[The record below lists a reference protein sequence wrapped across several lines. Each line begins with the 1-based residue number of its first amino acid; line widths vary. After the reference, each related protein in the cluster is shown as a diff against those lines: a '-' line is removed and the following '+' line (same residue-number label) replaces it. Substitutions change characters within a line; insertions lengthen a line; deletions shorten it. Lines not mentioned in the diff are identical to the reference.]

1 LSKFAV
7 LSVASF
13 GFYLLY
19 WFYQQWKHER
29 ARTGEELWPFVRAFF
44 SVIFAYSLF
53 TRVRDYGE
61 FARVTPLRGA
71 GILAL
76 AYFTFSMLWNL
87 PAPYFFVGTIAAI
100 IPLPAQA
107 AINRIN
113 HAVAPGA
120 DPNRRY
126 SAWNGALIMVGVL
139 VYGLVIA
146 GVFITPDVTTEPTVV
161 VASDQQSQ
169 LTVPA
174 GWVVD
179 ADLHDEAEI
188 EVADL
193 KHGAFLLVLTEAK
206 SDYADDLDYR
216 DHSRL
221 TLESIL
227 EDSDDGEPIAGP
239 TDLTINGRRA
249 VQYEFVV
256 TSDRLRIAY
265 LHTTIDGTESFYQI
279 VAWSVRS
286 AFDANREALQEIIRS
301 FAETGKGSPVRV
313 RSSALPWE
321 KMGDDGRNAR
331 WRYTSRD
338 PACGGSDR
346 DRPHALYPCQTPPRP
361 RPL

>member
-1 LSKFAV
+1 
-7 LSVASF
+7 
-13 GFYLLY
+13 
-19 WFYQQWKHER
+19 
-29 ARTGEELWPFVRAFF
+29 
-44 SVIFAYSLF
+44 
-53 TRVRDYGE
+53 
-61 FARVTPLRGA
+61 
-71 GILAL
+71 
-76 AYFTFSMLWNL
+76 MLWNL
-87 PAPYFFVGTIAAI
+87 PAPYFLVGTIAAI
-100 IPLPAQA
+100 IPLPVQA

-113 HAVAPGA
+113 HAVAPDA

-139 VYGLVIA
+139 TYILLIV
-146 GVFITPDVTTEPTVV
+146 GVFMTPEVTTEPTVV

-174 GWVVD
+174 GWVID
-179 ADLHDEAEI
+179 ADLHDDAEI

-193 KHGAFLLVLTEAK
+193 KGGAFLLVLTEAK

-239 TDLTINGRRA
+239 VDLTINGRRA

-313 RSSALPWE
+313 RSSALP
-321 KMGDDGRNAR
+321 
-331 WRYTSRD
+331 SRPD
-338 PACGGSDR
+338 SIPVSLTNVSYG
-346 DRPHALYPCQTPPRP
+346 PR
-361 RPL
+361 